1 VGFELTQVE
10 SLAPDQASLK
20 AASGL
25 AKQSKWLTLNHEAD
39 LWWGEC
45 QGSGANPYRTVVDS
59 GQVGYKCTCPSRK
72 FPCKHSL
79 ALMWLAA
86 QSPQLFTPGTTPEW
100 VSDWLGRRR
109 TTATPDASDEK
120 PKPSKSI
127 AQATTD
133 ADIEA
138 AITDNDPAAAAKK
151 EAASRKRL
159 ENTRTMIADGLD
171 DLNGW
176 ISDQLQT
183 GLMTF
188 TSTAADRCRRIAARL
203 VDNKAAGLASRLDE
217 MPSRL
222 LAVPSEERPD
232 AAIREFGKLVLLTK
246 AWRTNPDDPQAS
258 RDVATA
264 PRRDD
269 ILADPASQ
277 HLHGRW
283 EVVGEQ
289 IRNRRDGLV
298 SHSTWFL
305 QVSTNIT
312 QFALLLD
319 FYPASSGRPETS
331 FAVGTQYDGAMVFY
345 PAPAPLRAIAIDL
358 TPVSVADQLPWPVHT
373 DTDPLRQL
381 QPFADAV
388 PWQLEYPLLL
398 PAGRVVTDDRQHLWW
413 RTGVGGLPL
422 AGDSLKAVTPQVL
435 GIPFSQSVG
444 VWDGLRLALLSS
456 VTPLGKACLT

>member
-1 VGFELTQVE
+1 MGFELTQVE

-79 ALMWLAA
+79 ALMWLVA

-109 TTATPDASDEK
+109 TTATPDASDDK

-127 AQATTD
+127 TQAVTD
-133 ADIEA
+133 SEMDDTAAD
-138 AITDNDPAAAAKK
+138 DPAAAAKK
-151 EAASRKRL
+151 EAASRKRQ
-159 ENTRTMIADGLD
+159 ETTRAMIADGID
-171 DLNGW
+171 DLDGW

-188 TSTAADRCRRIAARL
+188 TSVAADRCRRIAARL

-246 AWRTNPDDPQAS
+246 AWLANPDDPQAS

-269 ILADPASQ
+269 ILADLAAPRVP
-277 HLHGRW
+277 GRW

-305 QVSTNIT
+305 QVGADDTR
-312 QFALLLD
+312 FALLLD

-331 FAVGTQYDGAMVFY
+331 FVVGTQYDGAMVFY
-345 PAPAPLRAIAIDL
+345 PGTAPLRAIATDL
-358 TPVSVADQLPWPVHT
+358 TPVSAAEQMLWPSYT
-373 DTDPLRQL
+373 GTDPLSQL

-388 PWQLEYPLLL
+388 PWQLEYPVLL
-398 PAGRVVTDDRQHLWW
+398 PAGRVVIDDRQHLWW
-413 RTGVGGLPL
+413 RCDSGAALPL
-422 AGDSLKAVTPQVL
+422 ADGACKAVTPQIL
-435 GIPFSQSVG
+435 GIPLYQGVG
-444 VWDGLRLALLSS
+444 VWDGLRLAPLSG
-456 VTPLGKACLT
+456 VTPLGKAQLT